1 MKNLILVLLF
11 IPFISVGQITLQEIL
26 DIDSEKSFKR
36 TFIENGFQEET
47 APENAEKLVTY
58 VKQIV
63 NQTISA
69 SFRRSDSLS
78 AKVVGLLF
86 TPDMLD
92 RNVIYDGIYDKVKEE
107 CSFYEVRNSIGMD
120 VAFYNCPDKN
130 PDPRLVALDKKLRK
144 EIPNRPNND
153 LSLTDL
159 QIGFVKNNGLY
170 IIQYPVYDVDVD
182 VDEIINLS
190 NEMLKMM
197 KEMKKEESNQ

>member
-78 AKVVGLLF
+78 VTVTG
-86 TPDMLD
+86 
-92 RNVIYDGIYDKVKEE
+92 
-107 CSFYEVRNSIGMD
+107 
-120 VAFYNCPDKN
+120 
-130 PDPRLVALDKKLRK
+130 
-144 EIPNRPNND
+144 
-153 LSLTDL
+153 
-159 QIGFVKNNGLY
+159 
-170 IIQYPVYDVDVD
+170 
-182 VDEIINLS
+182 
-190 NEMLKMM
+190 
-197 KEMKKEESNQ
+197 